1 LTQHSICV
9 KIYVDDLSETFGGEN
24 LVKQDNS
31 GKITGFTMSET
42 ELAEKIEN
50 YKKRVDAGLVE
61 LPFWTDFREYLGVR
75 QDVLDA
81 VMQRGYFDEGAK
93 DSAYYNR
100 CLMLKSMGET
110 CENYLVTHPNWGGR
124 NAVKSMMLLKQGLGW
139 TKKYIDEKSTKADGP
154 NKISISFG
162 GGDARGR
169 KAAK

>member
-1 LTQHSICV
+1 M
-9 KIYVDDLSETFGGEN
+9 KTFGGEN

-50 YKKRVDAGLVE
+50 YKKRVDAGLGE